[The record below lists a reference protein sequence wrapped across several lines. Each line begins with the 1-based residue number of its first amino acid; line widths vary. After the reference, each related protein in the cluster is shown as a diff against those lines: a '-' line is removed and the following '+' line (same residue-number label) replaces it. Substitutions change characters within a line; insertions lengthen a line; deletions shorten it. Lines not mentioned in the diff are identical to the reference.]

1 LATSPPTSTAP
12 APAPGKEPTRRKPLS
27 KPIEAIA
34 LAVFSAVLATVLARN
49 ADWLPPYPDPSP
61 QIYPGRVIFASQA
74 RIEARPAA
82 PPEHAFISDSRLH
95 ILGFCIGAAVRD
107 PVTEELDQRWFVLK
121 SGLLLPEA
129 YAYADRPQQ
138 PPLRGCVHEHDPVG
152 GPTAVQPQAHLHHG
166 MLSLQ
171 ASSPQASTIGF
182 AVLEPHTG
190 HWRPVAL
197 REAINQPVRVKVRAP
212 HAVEAMAVACWGP
225 EAPAFP
231 SGDNEPVV
239 KPQPL
244 RGESA
249 ALVRAGLQLEGNGAR
264 MTCAP
269 GHYGLFPKHPPSPPP
284 KPRKHAAPGNPASS
298 HESAAPRSAP
308 SVSEAPQ
315 RPTASEAE
323 SSYRQHTNTS
333 TTPREPRVT
342 TGPEESIG
350 VGQHK

>member
-1 LATSPPTSTAP
+1 
-12 APAPGKEPTRRKPLS
+12 
-27 KPIEAIA
+27 
-34 LAVFSAVLATVLARN
+34 VFSAVLATVLSRN

-74 RIEARPAA
+74 RVEARPAA
-82 PPEHAFISDSRLH
+82 PPGHTFIADSRLH
-95 ILGFCIGAAVRD
+95 ILGFCVGAAVRD
-107 PVTEELDQRWFVLK
+107 PVTGELDQRWFVLK

-129 YAYADRPQQ
+129 YSYAEGPQQ

-152 GPTAVQPQAHLHHG
+152 GPTAVQPQAQMHQG

-171 ASSPQASTIGF
+171 ASSLQASTIGF
-182 AVLEPHTG
+182 AVLEAHTG

-197 REAINQPVRVKVRAP
+197 REAINQPVRVRVRAP

-225 EAPAFP
+225 AAPALP
-231 SGDNEPVV
+231 SGENEPVV

-244 RGESA
+244 RGEPA
-249 ALVRAGLQLEGNGAR
+249 ALVRAGLQLEGKGAS

-269 GHYGLFPKHPPSPPP
+269 GHYGVFPTHPPPPP
-284 KPRKHAAPGNPASS
+284 KPRKHAAPSNRASS
-298 HESAAPRSAP
+298 HESVAPRSAP
-308 SVSEAPQ
+308 SVSETSQ

-323 SSYRQHTNTS
+323 SSYQRQHTNTS

-342 TGPEESIG
+342 TGPEDSIG
-350 VGQHK
+350 VGQRK